1 MARRDREWDVGDRV
15 AGRLRDVGRDVGRG
29 LGEVGRE
36 LGQVGRGLAPRVPR
50 LVERRSHSMGR
61 APGVLPEP
69 DDAAPPA
76 RVTAFHYTEDAVEEH
91 AGLSADE
98 ARALAERPGVTW
110 INVDGVADT
119 ATVAAFGR
127 AFGLH
132 PLIVEDLVNTTQRP
146 KIETYGDDLFVVA
159 RMIRATA
166 LDAALAYTDA
176 DHATPGHLIEQ
187 VGFVIGDGYVLSFQ
201 EDEGD
206 VFDAVRDR
214 LRRGTGR
221 LRAGGADYLLY
232 ALLDLVVDHLFVTLE
247 RIGDAAEALEAQA
260 LDEPAPQVQAAISA
274 LRREV
279 VVLRRS
285 VWPLREVLVRLQDE
299 DALYV
304 DDRTRLYLRDAADH
318 LVQALEIVE
327 SLREVLARLQ
337 DDDAPFVTDPTRLY
351 LRDAA
356 DHLVQALEVVESL
369 REVLASTN
377 DLYLSAVGTRQN
389 EVMKVLTVVGTI
401 FLPLGFLTGLYGMNF
416 EYIPELGYHYGYFV
430 LWGVMAL
437 VTLGALTYFRKND
450 WI

>member
-1 MARRDREWDVGDRV
+1 MARDREWDVGDRV
-15 AGRLRDVGRDVGRG
+15 AGRLRDVGRDVGRE

-36 LGQVGRGLAPRVPR
+36 LSQVGRRLTPRVPR
-50 LVERRSHSMGR
+50 LVERRSHTAGL
-61 APGVLPEP
+61 APGVLPEH
-69 DDAAPPA
+69 DAAAPPA
-76 RVTAFHYTEDAVEEH
+76 RVSAFRYAADRIEEHDGLDAVAAH
-91 AGLSADE
+91 
-98 ARALAERPGVTW
+98 ALAGGDGVTW

-119 ATVAAFGR
+119 ATVAAFGQ

-146 KIETYGDDLFVVA
+146 KIEAYGDDLFVVA
-159 RMIRATA
+159 RMVRATD
-166 LDAALAYTDA
+166 LDATVAYTDA
-176 DHATPGHLIEQ
+176 DPSTPGHLLEQ
-187 VGFVIGDGYVLSFQ
+187 VAFVVRPGYVLSFQ
-201 EDEGD
+201 EVEGD

-214 LRRGTGR
+214 IRRGVGR
-221 LRAGGADYLLY
+221 IRTEGADYLLY

-327 SLREVLARLQ
+327 SLREVLA
-337 DDDAPFVTDPTRLY
+337 A
-351 LRDAA
+351 
-356 DHLVQALEVVESL
+356 
-369 REVLASTN
+369 TN

-416 EYIPELGYHYGYFV
+416 EYIPELGFRDGYFV
-430 LWGVMAL
+430 LWGVMLL
-437 VTLGALTYFRKND
+437 VTAGALAYFRKND